1 MTKKALDANKLLCDN
16 NTVLK
21 THHIN
26 QSDFEK
32 KNLAF

>member
-16 NTVLK
+16 NTVK